1 MIKLVDK
8 AYSITTGNLIL
19 NSQVSHF
26 KEKIDLIN
34 RYDRKGL
41 KEFYVRSLSRQT
53 IKSDST
59 GNMGLI
65 EMARK
70 SGSRLDYQFEQV
82 NELYSYYIVTVKISD
97 QNS

>member
-1 MIKLVDK
+1 MIEKS
-8 AYSITTGNLIL
+8 YSITTGNLIL
-19 NSQVSHF
+19 NSQVSNF

-34 RYDRKGL
+34 RYDKKGL
-41 KEFYVRSLSRQT
+41 KEFFVRSLSAQT

-70 SGSRLDYQFEQV
+70 SGSKLDYQFEQV

-97 QNS
+97 QTS